1 MLADSERI
9 QSVAHPRICER
20 QCQPDQLGVGEQT
33 SPANLLGAGESIFDV
48 ASSLRIGTMA
58 VDRAGLID
66 QLCQHGAAL
75 GVDGSYGCDE
85 FGAPRV
91 QTPAVQYRCRG
102 DGRRRGVL
110 DRSRTAAS
118 VCAVP
123 PTASR
128 DPVDHVHGEQADIP
142 PRKLVVQLARQVT
155 VLVGARLARGALVVD
170 DHRNGNLCSGGGG
183 QFRKAAQRAATFAT
197 GEIGTQ
203 DSAHFTLGG
212 GHEYQRF
219 FGHEAQNGGQCR
231 DQYAGAIERCFG
243 AMCCRHTANLATAT
257 DEDPPMPICRAL
269 TVDVIDFGD
278 ECGSAC
284 EMGTTGVHL
293 SAMGSTQEYDLVV
306 IGSGPGGQKAAIAAA
321 KLGKSVAV
329 IERGLMLGGVCV
341 NTGTIPSKTLR
352 EAVVYLT
359 GMSQRELYGASYRVK
374 ERITPADLLART
386 QHVIGREID
395 VVRAQLMRNRI
406 ELFVG
411 HARFLDAHTIHV
423 DDPNRAERVTV
434 SGRYVVIATG
444 TKPAR
449 PAGVEFDEN
458 RVLDSDGILDLKSIP
473 ASMVVVGAGVIGIEY
488 ASMFAALG
496 TKVTVVEKRA
506 NMLEFC
512 DPEIIEALKF
522 HLRDLAVT
530 FRFGEEVT
538 AVDVGSAGTIT
549 TLASGKQIPAE
560 TVMYSAGRQGQ
571 TNHLDLA
578 NAGLEADN
586 RGRIF
591 VDDNYQ
597 TKVDHIYAVGDVIG
611 FPALAATS
619 MEQGRLAAYHA
630 FGEPCKG
637 MTELQPI
644 GIYSIPEVSYVGST
658 EVELTKES
666 VPYEVGVSRYRELAR
681 GQIAGDS
688 YGMLKMLVST
698 EDLRLLG
705 VHIFGTNATEMVHIG
720 QSVMGCHGTVE
731 YLVDAV
737 FNYPTFSEAYKV
749 AALDVMNKLRALHQF
764 RS

>member
-1 MLADSERI
+1 
-9 QSVAHPRICER
+9 
-20 QCQPDQLGVGEQT
+20 
-33 SPANLLGAGESIFDV
+33 
-48 ASSLRIGTMA
+48 
-58 VDRAGLID
+58 
-66 QLCQHGAAL
+66 
-75 GVDGSYGCDE
+75 
-85 FGAPRV
+85 
-91 QTPAVQYRCRG
+91 
-102 DGRRRGVL
+102 
-110 DRSRTAAS
+110 
-118 VCAVP
+118 
-123 PTASR
+123 
-128 DPVDHVHGEQADIP
+128 
-142 PRKLVVQLARQVT
+142 
-155 VLVGARLARGALVVD
+155 
-170 DHRNGNLCSGGGG
+170 
-183 QFRKAAQRAATFAT
+183 
-197 GEIGTQ
+197 
-203 DSAHFTLGG
+203 
-212 GHEYQRF
+212 
-219 FGHEAQNGGQCR
+219 
-231 DQYAGAIERCFG
+231 
-243 AMCCRHTANLATAT
+243 
-257 DEDPPMPICRAL
+257 
-269 TVDVIDFGD
+269 
-278 ECGSAC
+278 
-284 EMGTTGVHL
+284 MGTTGVNL
-293 SAMGSTQEYDLVV
+293 SAMGSTQEYELVV

-329 IERGLMLGGVCV
+329 VERGMMLGGVCV

-359 GMSQRELYGASYRVK
+359 GMNQRDLYGASYRVK
-374 ERITPADLLART
+374 EKITPADLLART
-386 QHVIGREID
+386 QHVINREID
-395 VVRAQLMRNRI
+395 VVRAQLLRNRI
-406 ELFVG
+406 ELYVG
-411 HARFLDAHTIHV
+411 HARFLDAHTIDI
-423 DDPNRAERVTV
+423 DDPNRPERVTV
-434 SGRYVVIATG
+434 SGRHIIIASG

-458 RVLDSDGILDLKSIP
+458 RVLDSDGILDLKTIP
-473 ASMVVVGAGVIGIEY
+473 NSMVVVGAGVIGIEY

-496 TKVTVVEKRA
+496 TKVTVVEKRV
-506 NMLEFC
+506 NILEFC

-571 TNHLDLA
+571 TDHLDLP
-578 NAGLEADN
+578 NAGLEADS

-597 TKVDHIYAVGDVIG
+597 TKVEHIYAVGDVIG

-619 MEQGRLAAYHA
+619 MDQGRLAAYHA
-630 FGEPCKG
+630 FGEPAKG
-637 MTELQPI
+637 MAELQPI
-644 GIYSIPEVSYVGST
+644 GIYSIPEVSYVGAT
-658 EVELTKES
+658 EVELTAES

-688 YGMLKMLVST
+688 YGMLKLLVST

-720 QSVMGCHGTVE
+720 QAVMGCQGTIE